1 MEGTFPCS
9 LNHLVD
15 SHFMFLKLVNE
26 ANQIFGVIV
35 GSYFATQVRKSYFS
49 VSNSSL
55 KKDLRFMKTTME
67 YVHDKFHNR
76 TYCWVE
82 FYIFSLNQF
91 QSQIIQTK

>member
-35 GSYFATQVRKSYFS
+35 GSYFATQVKNPTS
-49 VSNSSL
+49 VFPTL
-55 KKDLRFMKTTME
+55 
-67 YVHDKFHNR
+67 H
-76 TYCWVE
+76 
-82 FYIFSLNQF
+82 
-91 QSQIIQTK
+91 

>member
-35 GSYFATQVRKSYFS
+35 GSYFATQVKNPASVFPTLIFYVKSPVAEINLFLQFSYFS
-49 VSNSSL
+49 
-55 KKDLRFMKTTME
+55 
-67 YVHDKFHNR
+67 
-76 TYCWVE
+76 
-82 FYIFSLNQF
+82 
-91 QSQIIQTK
+91 